1 MNEKHGEMDKLV
13 ILIAAVHLLY
23 CPFTKVEESF
33 NLQAI
38 HDILYHGHNLD
49 EYDHHEFPGVV
60 PRTFLG
66 SLVVSAFSYPIVAT
80 IKYFGLN
87 KFCSQYAVRAVLGLL
102 VIYTLRLYR
111 QTLQKIFG
119 IELTN
124 WFVAIMVTQ
133 YHFMYYLSRPL
144 PNIMAMP
151 LVLLALRGWLE
162 QSHILFIWSSALAI
176 IIFRAELALLL
187 GLFLLYDIAYK
198 KLTIPRVL
206 KICIPAGICSLAL
219 TLVIDSYFWKRILWP
234 EGEVLYFNTV
244 LNKSSQ
250 WGTSPFLWYF
260 YSALPRGLGLSY
272 VLVPLGMLWDA
283 RVRALTV
290 PAITFVVLY
299 SFLPHKE
306 LRFIIY
312 VFPLLNV
319 ATASACQRI
328 WNNRKKTTWN
338 SLLALAVLSHFI
350 LNAAFTMF
358 LLCVSSSNYPGGRAI
373 TRLHQLEK
381 DTPYVNVHID
391 TFTAQTG
398 VSRFT
403 QINPDWRY
411 SKQENLTYDDPD
423 ILQFT
428 HLFIEAKSKT
438 LFINKQPNFK
448 VIDSIDGFS
457 RITLNY
463 KMIPPIRI
471 EMKPMIFIM
480 KKPDSNFE
488 RPVKMKTN
496 FIDLE
501 SEEIFRADEKENDD
515 DVEGEGQDDNEG
527 EEVVDENIY
536 EVSEEVAEKSD
547 ENDFNINDDDVD
559 PQVIESETVLTD
571 DRLNFKSSDRGKPY
585 QSVKDEVKQ
594 IVEIVNEKRNN
605 LDIIFEK
612 NNINSQVPDELTI
625 DNNNNSYDDDDDE
638 KKESEKKPIVINK
651 KKLMPK
657 KIIVKNKNEMETEV
671 SKADKKIVITN
682 KLNVNTPKQKIS
694 AIKAE
699 LSEQEKQKKMSE
711 PKVANVKE
719 SIRNIIQQFKE
730 FEKDLSASAAGNLN
744 NKINN
749 WSRKKKSVEINYE
762 KSAQSSSALQDHK
775 TDELPDENDD
785 DEVAVLGNAKVYLRD
800 VIDQFYELKDELS
813 FKEND
818 QFRDIAD
825 KFDERPIT
833 DTLILFSEAL
843 KDLVQ
848 QRKNKQ
854 NEVTL
859 EDNDVINQFA
869 DRFETPVPITVEADN
884 SNERKIKKPV
894 LKTREKK
901 IIKNV

>member
-1 MNEKHGEMDKLV
+1 MNEKHGEMDQLV
-13 ILIAAVHLLY
+13 ILVAAVHLLY

-60 PRTFLG
+60 PRTFFG
-66 SLVVSAFSYPIVAT
+66 SLVVSGLSYPIVAI
-80 IKYFGLN
+80 IKYFGLT
-87 KFCSQYAVRAVLGLL
+87 KFCAQYAVRAILGLL

-151 LVLLALRGWLE
+151 LVLLALRGWLN
-162 QSHILFIWSSALAI
+162 QNHILFIWSSALAI
-176 IIFRAELALLL
+176 VVFRAELALLL

-206 KICIPAGICSLAL
+206 KIGIPAGVCTLAL
-219 TLVIDSYFWKRILWP
+219 TVVIDSFFWKRVLWP

-250 WGTSPFLWYF
+250 WGVSFANIHNIKV
-260 YSALPRGLGLSY
+260 SSLPRGMGLSY

-290 PAITFVVLY
+290 PAITFVILY

-338 SLLALAVLSHFI
+338 YLLALAVLSHFI
-350 LNAAFTMF
+350 FNAAFTMF

-381 DTPYVNVHID
+381 DNPYVYVHID
-391 TFTAQTG
+391 TLTAQTG
-398 VSRFT
+398 VSRFL
-403 QINPDWRY
+403 QMNPDWRY

-423 ILQFT
+423 VGQFT
-428 HLFIEAKSKT
+428 HLFIEAKSKN
-438 LFINKQPNFK
+438 LFLSKQPNYK
-448 VIDSIDGFS
+448 IIDSIDGFS

-480 KKPDSNFE
+480 KKPGIDNLVKRSSN
-488 RPVKMKTN
+488 N
-496 FIDLE
+496 QNLE
-501 SEEIFRADEKENDD
+501 SGIENEDDEEEEIDDKISDNFNTVNFDIEASTEKDFSNNNNDD
-515 DVEGEGQDDNEG
+515 VLEIPKINGAEI
-527 EEVVDENIY
+527 NI
-536 EVSEEVAEKSD
+536 D
-547 ENDFNINDDDVD
+547 
-559 PQVIESETVLTD
+559 
-571 DRLNFKSSDRGKPY
+571 KSSEKIKTY
-585 QSVKDEVKQ
+585 QSVKEEIKQ
-594 IVEIVNEKRNN
+594 IVEIIHERRNN
-605 LDIIFEK
+605 VDLIVKK
-612 NNINSQVPDELTI
+612 NNFYSQVPEESVVEDNI
-625 DNNNNSYDDDDDE
+625 VINNYNNNNNNNNNNNSDGKDRE
-638 KKESEKKPIVINK
+638 EKKPIVINK
-651 KKLMPK
+651 KMPK
-657 KIIVKNKNEMETEV
+657 RNFKDELETEV
-671 SKADKKIVITN
+671 IKNDKKIVIKN
-682 KLNVNTPKQKIS
+682 KSNGIITPKKQIS

-699 LSEQEKQKKMSE
+699 MSEQEKNRVKKIAE

-749 WSRKKKSVEINYE
+749 WSRKKKMGKINEEKVENT
-762 KSAQSSSALQDHK
+762 QSSLG
-775 TDELPDENDD
+775 LPDEFEENY
-785 DEVAVLGNAKVYLRD
+785 DEAAVLDNAKGYLRD
-800 VIDQFYELKDELS
+800 VIDQFYQLKDELS
-813 FKEND
+813 FKENY
-818 QFRDIAD
+818 QFKDIAD

-848 QRKNKQ
+848 EKKGNKLKDI
-854 NEVTL
+854 TS
-859 EDNDVINQFA
+859 EDNDMINQI
-869 DRFETPVPITVEADN
+869 DDLPKIDYNVPEVIEDDNN
-884 SNERKIKKPV
+884 SNEKKSKKPDRRS
-894 LKTREKK
+894 REKK
-901 IIKNV
+901 